1 MKKQTQF
8 NCQYCH
14 KIARLRCQAC
24 KNVYYCDKT
33 CQQNHWIQHKD
44 NCKFKYL
51 HICLVDGSNVQE
63 EIYQNYD
70 IKFQTW
76 KNVEIANLMDI
87 PLKVKMF
94 NKPKKDLNR
103 NVAIYL
109 LVDPDTGLAN
119 KNWIDFFK
127 NGNGI
132 LGFGYSTYSAFR
144 KMDFWNLYSFI
155 YDLMDLYAEQQSHFI
170 KEHKLTAKQFELH
183 KQCIAK
189 SDQVYLEKNKSINK
203 TTKYIKI

>member
-1 MKKQTQF
+1 MFHRQAVLTKVNKQQ
-8 NCQYCH
+8 
-14 KIARLRCQAC
+14 
-24 KNVYYCDKT
+24 
-33 CQQNHWIQHKD
+33 
-44 NCKFKYL
+44 
-51 HICLVDGSNVQE
+51 
-63 EIYQNYD
+63 
-70 IKFQTW
+70 
-76 KNVEIANLMDI
+76 
-87 PLKVKMF
+87 MF

-127 NGNGI
+127 KGNGI

-189 SDQVYLEKNKSINK
+189 NDQVYLEKNKSINK
-203 TTKYIKI
+203 KIKIISIVSENDNLTLDHNQVNKLTHAQTNQLKNLLTSLLEQL